1 MRYKRLVLLQH
12 KKNQKSWTLQCL
24 NLNWKRVGG
33 GCSVTSPPRQISLD
47 IFGGRFAAARAVFVW
62 FWCIIF
68 ALWSVFLWLHT
79 TVLYFRIVHSL
90 TTHTHAHTHLRLMAL
105 FPGLPGWAGT
115 RMVKPIWILL
125 KQGTMSGS
133 GISWAI
139 CKSAPRSRQITT
151 PALHL
156 SVFYRLDALPAAQ
169 PTASKHW
176 RPLSTY
182 FWKIQS
188 LEICVVLCKPCMCIA
203 VGLRL
208 AASHWLIAIFVM
220 LISIVIQQL

>member
-1 MRYKRLVLLQH
+1 MSWHLWGSVCCCKGCFLCDFGALFLH
-12 KKNQKSWTLQCL
+12 FNQCFY
-24 NLNWKRVGG
+24 
-33 GCSVTSPPRQISLD
+33 GCTQQY
-47 IFGGRFAAARAVFVW
+47 
-62 FWCIIF
+62 CIPE
-68 ALWSVFLWLHT
+68 LSMHM
-79 TVLYFRIVHSL
+79 H
-90 TTHTHAHTHLRLMAL
+90 THTHTRARLMAL
-105 FPGLPGWAGT
+105 FPGQPGWAGT
-115 RMVKPIWILL
+115 RMVKPVWILL

-139 CKSAPRSRQITT
+139 CKFAPHCRQMTT
-151 PALHL
+151 PAPHY
-156 SVFYRLDALPAAQ
+156 SVFYRPDALPAAQ